1 MKNTMGTALSV
12 TIFGESHGPMLG
24 AVLDGL
30 PAGIPVDG
38 DVIAAQLA
46 LRRPTDGL
54 STSRREDD
62 PFEIVS
68 GVCRGFTCGT
78 PLCILIPNRA
88 QSSEEYEAIKTLA
101 RPGHADYAAQ
111 MKYGGFQ
118 DTRGGG
124 HFSGRITAAL
134 VAAGAVVL
142 PALRRKNIVIRSHIL
157 RCGGESDRRFSL
169 REEELRGE
177 LASLENMAFPV
188 LSREAGERMKRA
200 ILAAKEAGD
209 SVGGV
214 LETAVCGIPA
224 GVGEPWF
231 DGAENVLARALYAI
245 PAVKGVAFGDGFSL
259 ADMRG
264 SQANDPYYM
273 EDGRVRTASNHNGG
287 INGGVTN
294 GMPLVIQT
302 AIKPTPSIGQPQK
315 TVDFVRGE
323 DTTLTLRG
331 RHDPCIV
338 HRAAVAVDSAA
349 ALALCDLL
357 MGRFGAGWLTE

>member
-1 MKNTMGTALSV
+1 MKNTFGQSV
-12 TIFGESHGPMLG
+12 AVTLFGESHGPEIG
-24 AVLDGL
+24 VVIDGL
-30 PAGIPVDG
+30 APGIPVDEEY
-38 DVIAAQLA
+38 IAAQLA
-46 LRRPTDGL
+46 LRRSADAL

-62 PFEIVS
+62 RFEIVS
-68 GVCRGFTCGT
+68 GVYRGFTCGT
-78 PLCILIPNRA
+78 PLCVLIPNRA
-88 QSSEEYEAIKTLA
+88 QDSGEYEAIRTVA

-118 DTRGGG
+118 DARGGG
-124 HFSGRITAAL
+124 HFSGRVTAAL

-157 RCGGESDRRFSL
+157 RCGGESDRRFSP
-169 REEELRGE
+169 REEDLRAE
-177 LASLENMAFPV
+177 IASLENLPFPV
-188 LSREAGERMKRA
+188 LSREVGERMKRA

-214 LETAVCGIPA
+214 LETAVCGVPA

-231 DGAENVLARALYAI
+231 DGMENVLARALYAI

-259 ADMRG
+259 AELRG
-264 SQANDPYYM
+264 AQANDPYYM
-273 EDGRVRTASNHNGG
+273 EDGRARTASNHNGG

-294 GMPLVIQT
+294 GMPLLIQT
-302 AIKPTPSIGQPQK
+302 AVKPTPSIGQTQK

-338 HRAAVAVDSAA
+338 HRAAVAADSAV

-357 MGRFGAGWLTE
+357 LGRFGAGWLTE